1 MDKKLF
7 FSDIRAE
14 LKKVTWPSREETI
27 KLTAVVIIVSL
38 IIAAY
43 IGIIDFLL
51 VQILNL
57 LAL

>member
-1 MDKKLF
+1 MKSS
-7 FSDIRAE
+7 FSFADIKSE

-27 KLTAVVIIVSL
+27 KLTVVVITVSL

-57 LAL
+57 LTL